1 MKIEKIETIPVSIPL
16 DKFEDDMD
24 KVMGKNFPSFFAE
37 DLYSQN
43 KYFLVKSNKGYFLS
57 NVIVKIFTDEGIIG
71 IGEGISN
78 LTALSN
84 LHLDLRDNKIGDS
97 VVIGE

>member
-16 DKFEDDMD
+16 EKFEDGMD

-43 KYFLVKSNKGYFLS
+43 KYFLVKSNKGYY
-57 NVIVKIFTDEGIIG
+57 I
-71 IGEGISN
+71 
-78 LTALSN
+78 
-84 LHLDLRDNKIGDS
+84 
-97 VVIGE
+97 